1 MTQKKTGAND
11 AGHIASNGT
20 TTLKSGRG
28 MLQCVTINSKGGGGN
43 TATIYDSTTGSGAV
57 LAVVDTS
64 QVQTLTYC
72 IQFNNGLTIVTAGGT
87 PPDLTVGYT

>member
-28 MLQCVTINSKGGGGN
+28 VLQCVTINSKGGG
-43 TATIYDSTTGSGAV
+43 AKPA
-57 LAVVDTS
+57 AH
-64 QVQTLTYC
+64 
-72 IQFNNGLTIVTAGGT
+72 GG
-87 PPDLTVGYT
+87 GGKK

>member
-43 TATIYDSTTGSGAV
+43 TATIYDSTTASGIV
-57 LAVVDTS
+57 VVEGNRTPVDITNLAV
-64 QVQTLTYC
+64 
-72 IQFNNGLTIVTAGGT
+72 
-87 PPDLTVGYT
+87 